1 MATPVETAKPAPPA
15 NLVGVPAAGTVRLA
29 WSASASP
36 NVALY
41 AVYRA
46 SGSDAAVRVGT
57 TLASNT
63 TFVDREVRP
72 GATYR
77 YAVTAIDD
85 ARTPNESERSTE
97 VTVVMP

>member
-1 MATPVETAKPAPPA
+1 
-15 NLVGVPAAGTVRLA
+15 
-29 WSASASP
+29 
-36 NVALY
+36 VALY

-46 SGSDAAVRVGT
+46 AGAGTPVRVGT

-85 ARTPNESERSTE
+85 SRTPNESERSNE
-97 VTVVMP
+97 VTVSMP